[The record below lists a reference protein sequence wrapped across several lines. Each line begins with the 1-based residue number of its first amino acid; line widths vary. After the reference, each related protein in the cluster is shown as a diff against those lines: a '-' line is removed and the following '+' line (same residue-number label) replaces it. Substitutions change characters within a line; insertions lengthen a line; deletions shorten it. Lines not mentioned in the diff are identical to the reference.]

1 MTRVVPL
8 LLLSI
13 AIASCGKSSG
23 PDGAAAATD
32 APKTAAVVAGANP
45 CTLVDDPNALFGQS
59 VNAEVAT
66 MPNGTKTCE
75 WKLSDGRMCGS
86 VGVYGEGWNEV
97 PDVPANYSAMVSSLG
112 AFGKTQPVAG
122 LGEEATIVDGG
133 MLGTQLAIRT
143 GKALVHVGASCGGSA
158 TANQER
164 AEHIAR
170 SAIGKL

>member
-32 APKTAAVVAGANP
+32 APKTAGVVAGGNP

-66 MPNGTKTCE
+66 MPNATKTCE

-86 VGVYGEGWNEV
+86 VSMFGPGWNDV
-97 PDVPANYSAMVSSLG
+97 PDVPANYSAMVSSMG
-112 AFGKTQPVAG
+112 AFGKIHPVPG
-122 LGEEATIVDGG
+122 LGEEAMVVDGG
-133 MLGTQLAIRT
+133 MLGTQMAVRT
-143 GKALVHVGASCGGSA
+143 SKALVHIAASCGGSA
-158 TANQER
+158 TANTEH
-164 AEHIAR
+164 AEKIAR
-170 SAIGKL
+170 SVIGKL